1 METRGSNNN
10 EVKAILS
17 PVQRLLG
24 EDFNPALL
32 LIMIRK
38 SFFWCVIILLVT
50 TSSALIYLRYT
61 PPTYEVNASLI
72 VKSINTAQALDIEN
86 NLFQQRNS
94 NLDIEK
100 DIQIMKSNVI
110 IDRVIDS
117 LPLKVSYYR
126 VGNIL
131 NEELYKNSPIQIE
144 ATVKE
149 SSWYDRPIRFRILSE
164 NEFAIAFASKDED
177 DYETFSFN
185 KRYTNPAFDFI
196 ATINR
201 NLFAGTATTDLE
213 STYFFTLNSK
223 QTVYNTI
230 RNALIVAPSAPTI
243 ALLMRDRKPQ
253 KSADIVNKVCEEFI
267 QYDKEKETESA
278 SLILDFIE
286 SQVDS
291 ISNDLREYEDEMTA
305 FKQANGISIGN
316 IEQDLSTQLKE
327 LKGKQDQYNFEYS
340 TLEYYRNYFDQYQDS
355 SRLLTGIVD
364 DRYKSLSQNIVKLD
378 ELQTELK
385 QLLLKLSPNNP
396 EIINIKGQI
405 EEVKLNLMQSILNSQ
420 QEVRKRSAEVDTEIA
435 RYLGDYSNVP
445 GIQAEYIRL
454 SRLSDLKEKYY
465 LLLLDKKSAFSITKA
480 GFVSDY
486 TILKKA
492 DVPTKPISPNSPL
505 IKLIGL
511 LSGLIACFIL
521 IVVRYLLHHKIL
533 SVSEIT
539 RYSDAGLLGVI
550 PKYLQHM
557 SSSELVV
564 NKNPKSVLSECFRS
578 IRTNMEYVSTKKTEI
593 QLIAVTST
601 VAGEGKTFIA
611 VNLAGIIAVG
621 GKKVILVDFDLRKPQ
636 LHKSFQVNNDK
647 GMSNLITGRSDLAE
661 CIRHSEW
668 ENLDFITSGPIPPN
682 PAEFI
687 GSKQTDDLISKLK
700 EMYDVVVMDTPPV
713 GIVTDALHLIKQAD
727 VPLYVLRADYSSRN
741 FINNV
746 NFLVNDHGISKLS
759 VVLNDMGEGASM
771 YAYNYGYGSGYGYG
785 YGGYGS
791 RSYGYDYYS
800 DETPAKKGFFMRM
813 IAFVKALF

>member
-1 METRGSNNN
+1 METKESKSTGAN
-10 EVKAILS
+10 AILS

-38 SFFWCVIILLVT
+38 SFFWCVIILFIT

-86 NLFQQRNS
+86 SLFQQRNS
-94 NLDIEK
+94 SLDIEK

-117 LPLKVSYYR
+117 LPLKISYYR

-131 NEELYKNSPIQIE
+131 NEELYKNSPFSIDVK
-144 ATVKE
+144 VKE
-149 SSWYDRPIRFRILSE
+149 PSFYDRPIRFRILSE
-164 NEFAIAFASKDED
+164 KEFAMDYLPND
-177 DYETFSFN
+177 DDAYEKYEFN
-185 KRYTNPAFDFI
+185 RQYTGPAFDF
-196 ATINR
+196 
-201 NLFAGTATTDLE
+201 TATLNHTYYSGAQTSGSE
-213 STYFFTLNSK
+213 SDYFFTINSK
-223 QTVYNTI
+223 QFIYNNI
-230 RNALIVAPSAPTI
+230 RNALIVAPSVPTI

-253 KSADIVNKVCEEFI
+253 KSADILNKVCEEFI

-291 ISNDLREYEDEMTA
+291 ISNDLRRYEDEMTK
-305 FKQANGISIGN
+305 FKQANGISISS
-316 IEQDLSTQLKE
+316 IEQDLNSQLKE
-327 LKGKQDQYNFEYS
+327 LKAKQDQLHFEYS
-340 TLEYYRNYFDQYQDS
+340 TLEYYRKYFHKYQDS

-364 DRYKSLSQNIVKLD
+364 DRYQTLSHNIGKLD
-378 ELQTELK
+378 ELQTKRK
-385 QLLLKLSPNNP
+385 QLLLKLSQNNP
-396 EIINIKGQI
+396 EIININGQI
-405 EEVKLNLMQSILNSQ
+405 AEVKLNLLQSILNSQ
-420 QEVRKRSAEVDTEIA
+420 EEVKQRSADIENEIN

-445 GIQAEYIRL
+445 GIQAEYVRL

-465 LLLLDKKSAFSITKA
+465 LLLLDKKSAFSITRA

-486 TILKKA
+486 TILRKA
-492 DVPTKPISPNSPL
+492 DVPVKPISPNSPL
-505 IKLIGL
+505 IKLVGL
-511 LSGLIACFIL
+511 MSGLIACFIL
-521 IVVRYLLHHKIL
+521 IIVRYLLHHKIL

-550 PKYLQHM
+550 PKYLQPM
-557 SSSELVV
+557 DGSKLVV
-564 NKNPKSVLSECFRS
+564 NQNPKSVLSECFRS
-578 IRTNMEYVSTKKTEI
+578 LRTNMEYVSALQSNLQMIT
-593 QLIAVTST
+593 VTST

-611 VNLAGIIAVG
+611 VNVAGILAVG

-636 LHKSFQVNNDK
+636 LHKTFHTGNEK
-647 GMSNLITGRSDLAE
+647 GVSNLIIGKSSVDE
-661 CIRHSEW
+661 CIQHSEW

-687 GSKQTDDLISKLK
+687 GSKKTDDLIRELK
-700 EMYDVVVMDTPPV
+700 QRYDVLVIDTPPV
-713 GIVTDALHLIKQAD
+713 GIVTDALHLIKEAD

-741 FINNV
+741 FLNNV
-746 NFLVNDHGISKLS
+746 NFLVNEHGISKLS

-791 RSYGYDYYS
+791 KSYGYNYYS
-800 DETPAKKGFFMRM
+800 DDQPGKKSMLARM
-813 IAFVKALF
+813 ISFVKSFF